1 MDMFYIP
8 FGSLSATDIRRR
20 QPAQHLSTV
29 PSCTVEAQP
38 LQIRYEVPRV
48 ASPTMQAARMVEM
61 NLNRSHTHQDAL
73 MRNECRNEAACF
85 CARAVDK
92 ECCFPTFSGLHALRP
107 HRATAATPGR
117 ICPAKNTANIQAKSV
132 EPCARDKTVRRDNLR
147 L

>member
-73 MRNECRNEAACF
+73 MRYEYRNDAACF
-85 CARAVDK
+85 RARAIDT
-92 ECCFPTFSGLHALRP
+92 EHCFRTRSELRALRP
-107 HRATAATPGR
+107 HPATNASPGR
-117 ICPAKNTANIQAKSV
+117 ICPAKKSAHAPRNV
-132 EPCARDKTVRRDNLR
+132 SRDAATTKKSGEEIVC
-147 L
+147 